1 MMNNTRYPL
10 KLLLLA
16 ALTASL
22 SLTTGLAAQNAPS
35 PTQPAAAQSDN
46 DTTRAELARFDDFLD
61 SHPETAEQL
70 RKNPSLVNNEEF
82 VEKHPQ
88 LQEYLQQHP
97 GVREELSENPN
108 RFMAQ
113 ERRFDRRETGQE
125 NEENARKLRNFDGF
139 LDSHPE
145 IAEQLRK
152 DPSLVNDKGFVKKH
166 DALEEYLEQNPG
178 VREELKENPN
188 AFLRQEQR
196 FDRRETGQENEENV
210 RKLRNFDGFL
220 DSHPEIAEQLRKN
233 PSLVDDKGFVKKHE
247 ALGDF
252 LEQNPGVREELK
264 ENPNAFM
271 QQERRFDRREDSM
284 DRDTTRGSL
293 AGFDQFLDSHS
304 EIAEQLRKDPSLLRN
319 EEFAEK
325 HPALKDYLQQHPGV
339 REEISE
345 NPNSFMRQEQRFD
358 RREDAMDRD
367 RGPSPIAGFGEF
379 LGNHAKIAQQLSK
392 DPSLAHNEEYVENH
406 PELQAFLQAHPDL
419 QEQLKQHPE
428 VVMQSVQQ
436 QNNNNVTNK
445 TNVAKKP
452 ARTGSTEPKH

>member
-1 MMNNTRYPL
+1 MMKNTRYPL
-10 KLLLLA
+10 KLLMLA
-16 ALTASL
+16 ALAAFL
-22 SLTTGLAAQNAPS
+22 SLATGLAAQNAPS
-35 PTQPAAAQSDN
+35 PTQPAASQSDN
-46 DTTRAELARFDDFLD
+46 DTTRADVARFDDFLD

-88 LQEYLQQHP
+88 LREYLQQHP

-113 ERRFDRRETGQE
+113 ER
-125 NEENARKLRNFDGF
+125 
-139 LDSHPE
+139 
-145 IAEQLRK
+145 
-152 DPSLVNDKGFVKKH
+152 
-166 DALEEYLEQNPG
+166 
-178 VREELKENPN
+178 
-188 AFLRQEQR
+188 R

-247 ALGDF
+247 ALEEY

-264 ENPNAFM
+264 ENPNAFLR
-271 QQERRFDRREDSM
+271 QEQRFDRRETGM
-284 DRDTTRGSL
+284 DRDSDRGSL
-293 AGFDQFLDSHS
+293 ASFDGFLDSHP
-304 EIAEQLRKDPSLLRN
+304 EVAEQVRKDPSLLRN

-325 HPALKDYLQQHPGV
+325 HPALKEYLQQHPGV
-339 REEISE
+339 REQISE
-345 NPNSFMRQEQRFD
+345 NPNSFLRQEQRFD
-358 RREDAMDRD
+358 RREDDMDRD

-392 DPSLAHNEEYVENH
+392 DPSLAHNEEYVESH

-436 QNNNNVTNK
+436 QNNNVTNK

-452 ARTGSTEPKH
+452 ARTGSSEPKH